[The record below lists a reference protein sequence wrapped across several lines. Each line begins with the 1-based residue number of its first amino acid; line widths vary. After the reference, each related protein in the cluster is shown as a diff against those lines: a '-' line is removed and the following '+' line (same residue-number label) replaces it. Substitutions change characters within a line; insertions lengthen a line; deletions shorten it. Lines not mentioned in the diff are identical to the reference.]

1 MGRKEE
7 AFVRHLIDGHT
18 WEEAAR
24 SSELPRERARRFLES
39 VAEFAGAVGSV
50 FELGTRPAADGDRD
64 AGAEQ
69 LILHTDGASLG
80 NPGPS
85 GAGGILTTPDG
96 RVVEEFHEHI
106 GHATNNVAEYMAV
119 RIGLAR
125 ALANGARRVVLRLD
139 SELVANQ
146 LAGRYKVRD
155 RKLIQQYLEVER
167 LLSQLEDVRFEAIPR
182 EENKRADALAQMGA
196 RQRSGETPGACSS
209 A

>member
-1 MGRKEE
+1 MGKKEE
-7 AFVRHLIDGHT
+7 AFVRLLIEGSAWKD
-18 WEEAAR
+18 AAR
-24 SSELPRERARRFLES
+24 DSGLPAKTARRFLES
-39 VAEFAGAVGSV
+39 MAEFAGTVGSV
-50 FELGTRPAADGDRD
+50 FEFGTPPAAGVE
-64 AGAEQ
+64 GAEQ

-85 GAGGILTTPDG
+85 GAGGVLTTTDG

-125 ALANGARRVVLRLD
+125 ALANGARSVVLRLD

-146 LAGRYKVRD
+146 LAGRYKVKD
-155 RKLIQQYLEVER
+155 QKLLRQYLEVER

-196 RQRSGETPGACSS
+196 RQRAEETPGARSS